1 MKNYYREIK
10 GKYPLT
16 LENWTL
22 AEITIDKLWNERL
35 LERGLSPRVDR
46 SGSCKF
52 AALLTRE
59 LFGGKLVGNIN
70 HVFVLKESKILD
82 LNVNQADV
90 ISLGETAYYIDPKVL
105 RYQEYRDSLWSCIP
119 RVERW
124 VSWFE
129 KKK

>member
-1 MKNYYREIK
+1 MKNYHTEIK

-35 LERGLSPRVDR
+35 LERGLSPSVDR

-82 LNVNQADV
+82 LNVNQTDV
-90 ISLGETAYYIDPKVL
+90 VSLGEAAYYIDPKAL

-129 KKK
+129 KK